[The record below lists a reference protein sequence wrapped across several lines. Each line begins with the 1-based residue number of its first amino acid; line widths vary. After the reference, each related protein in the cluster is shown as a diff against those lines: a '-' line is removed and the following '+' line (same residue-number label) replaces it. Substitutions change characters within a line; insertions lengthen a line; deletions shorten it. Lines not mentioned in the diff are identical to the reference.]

1 LEIWTDV
8 PGLFSADP
16 RLTDGARLLN
26 ALSYDEA
33 QEIATMGGKV
43 LHPRA
48 VGPVRR
54 AGVPLAVRS
63 TLRRSFPA
71 RRSAISPATTPRA

>member
-16 RLTDGARLLN
+16 RLTDGARLLR
-26 ALSYDEA
+26 ALTYEEA

-48 VGPVRR
+48 VGPARR
-54 AGVPLAVRS
+54 AGVSCACAPPCVRIWK
-63 TLRRSFPA
+63 A
-71 RRSAISPATTPRA
+71 RASATIPATTPRA